1 MSFDLAIDYT
11 TGDLLNAPNHDI
23 QGRTGPDVYEQRIRV
38 RLKVQRGTWAL
49 DPTDGDLGS
58 RLHEL
63 TRVQSA
69 RALVEIEQYVR
80 EALEP
85 MRDITVRDV
94 QARLSEDTDKILLLD
109 ISYQPHIDGD
119 DSDTLQSISLTIPTR
134 GA

>member
-1 MSFDLAIDYT
+1 MAFDLAIDYT
-11 TGDLLNAPNHDI
+11 TGDLLNAPNFDI
-23 QGRTGPDVYEQRIRV
+23 QGRTGPDVYEQRIRI
-38 RLKVQRGTWAL
+38 RLKIQRGTWEL
-49 DPTDGDLGS
+49 DPTGGELGS

-85 MRDITVRDV
+85 MRDITVRDI
-94 QARLSEDTDKILLLD
+94 QASFSPDTEKHLLLD
-109 ISYQPHIDGD
+109 ISYQPHVDGGD
-119 DSDTLQSISLTIPTR
+119 ADTLQSISLTIPTR